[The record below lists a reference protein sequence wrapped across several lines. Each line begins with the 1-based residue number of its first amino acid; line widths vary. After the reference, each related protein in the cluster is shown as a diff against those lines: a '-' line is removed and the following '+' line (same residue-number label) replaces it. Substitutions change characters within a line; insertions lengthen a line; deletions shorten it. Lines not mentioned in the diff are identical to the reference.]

1 MAVLSMAEK
10 NERNK
15 KRRLLFTK
23 IFRLMGALFVIGILI
38 ILVLSG
44 IYVVN
49 SYRDSD
55 IKVGEQE
62 TIIVDRNIVNE
73 LDVEIGAL
81 NFVVK
86 KEGDSFSLSKHEYID
101 FFVDGEKLVIKEKN
115 RKWFERVEGS
125 VVLMVPE
132 DYDFLDID
140 IESGGG
146 KVELCE
152 LNARNL
158 DLELGAGSL
167 ILNKI
172 NVTNKADIDGNTGKV
187 EIKNGTFNNIDC
199 YVSVGSLQF
208 FGKITGESS
217 FETSIGSC
225 DVKLI
230 GDSKIYTI
238 NAFKGLG
245 DFIIGNY
252 VINEDTIFGL
262 GKTKIKING
271 GIGGVVVK
279 FVDEKGKIIDDLY
292 ILKQ

>member
-81 NFVVK
+81 NFVIK

-146 KVELCE
+146 KVELYE

-172 NVTNKADIDGNTGKV
+172 NVTNKADIEGNTGKV